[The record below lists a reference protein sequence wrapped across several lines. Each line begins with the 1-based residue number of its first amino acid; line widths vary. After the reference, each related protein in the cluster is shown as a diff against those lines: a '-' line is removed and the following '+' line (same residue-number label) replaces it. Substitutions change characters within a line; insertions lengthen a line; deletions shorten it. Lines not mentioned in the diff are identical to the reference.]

1 MSRTFRDIIR
11 GMKDVYGM
19 YEYNVPEERILL
31 DVLETLFS
39 NRENDSSHI
48 TTIRNELEYV
58 IVKQSIT
65 KEIKI
70 HKEG

>member
-1 MSRTFRDIIR
+1 MTRTFRDIIK
-11 GMKDVYGM
+11 GAKDIYNM
-19 YEYNVPEERILL
+19 FEYNIPEERVLL

-39 NRENDSSHI
+39 NRENDPTHI
-48 TTIRNELEYV
+48 KTIRNELEYV
-58 IVKQSIT
+58 IVKQSTI